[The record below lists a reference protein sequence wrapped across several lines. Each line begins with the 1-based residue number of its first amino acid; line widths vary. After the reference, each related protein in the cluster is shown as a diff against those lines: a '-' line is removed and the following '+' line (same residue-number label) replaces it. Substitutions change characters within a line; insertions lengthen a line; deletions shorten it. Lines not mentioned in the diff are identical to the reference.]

1 MSAVP
6 FALAGR
12 LPHRP
17 PMLWLDE
24 LVEADGV
31 QGLAVGRIREDNP
44 LRHEDGRLDPL
55 AAVELVGQAAAA
67 LAARDSG
74 PDGVAARGLL
84 VGVRAFAFR
93 ACVVLPGAAV
103 SVRVRRGRSWE
114 ELGSW
119 RGTVEID
126 GRPFAEGEIRV
137 YTPRATAAPIVPGAG
152 PLPPPAAPS
161 IHPLPGRWGRVVAE
175 HATYDLDGSFPAFHG
190 HFPGAPILPAVA
202 TCALALQPVRAA
214 VSGSQLRRM
223 PLAKF
228 MRPIVPGERLE
239 VTCAPAPDASVTS
252 YQVVVRV
259 GGAPAAALSFELS
272 ADGQRSGG
280 RPCG

>member
-1 MSAVP
+1 MSGVS

-12 LPHRP
+12 LPHGP

-24 LVEADGV
+24 LVEADDV

-44 LRHEDGRLDPL
+44 LRLADGRLDPL
-55 AAVELVGQAAAA
+55 AAFELVGQAAAA

-84 VGVRAFAFR
+84 VGVRAFTFQ
-93 ACVVLPGAAV
+93 ACAVLPGAAV
-103 SVRVRRGRSWE
+103 SVRIRRGRSWE
-114 ELGSW
+114 ELASW

-137 YTPRATAAPIVPGAG
+137 YTQRVAATPIVPAAG
-152 PLPPPAAPS
+152 PLPPPAAPA

-175 HATYDLDGSFPAFHG
+175 RATYELDDSFPAFHG

-214 VSGSQLRRM
+214 VAGSQLRRIS
-223 PLAKF
+223 LAKF

-239 VTCAPAPDASVTS
+239 VTCEPAPDASVTS
-252 YQVVVRV
+252 YQAVVRV
-259 GGAPAAALSFELS
+259 GGAPAAALSFELW
-272 ADGQRSGG
+272 ADGRRSGG
-280 RPCG
+280 RACG